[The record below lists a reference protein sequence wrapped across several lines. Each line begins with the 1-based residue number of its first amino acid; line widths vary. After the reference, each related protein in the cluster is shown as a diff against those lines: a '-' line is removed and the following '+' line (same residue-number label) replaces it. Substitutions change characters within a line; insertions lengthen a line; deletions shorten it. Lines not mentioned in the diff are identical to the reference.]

1 MSRFAKR
8 LAVGLVGVCGAL
20 GVAAAPATAAYPTA
34 HFNVCNP
41 ECDPDEEEGFVDG
54 TITWYNRTAG
64 VTGGVE
70 SYFEDGWPTTAYF
83 DAYAGSVKIDSTH
96 RTAANGARRGF
107 NFTIG
112 DTDLVGG
119 INRIKVTVCTLVNGA
134 QEDCSAPVNY
144 WRP

>member
-1 MSRFAKR
+1 MSRFTKR
-8 LAVGLVGVCGAL
+8 LAVGFVGACGAL
-20 GVAAAPATAAYPTA
+20 AMVAAPAMAYPTE

-41 ECDPDEEEGFVDG
+41 YCDPDTEEGFVDG
-54 TITWYNRTAG
+54 YITWYNRTAG

-96 RTAANGARRGF
+96 RTAANGTRRGF

-112 DTDLVGG
+112 DTNLPGG
-119 INRIKVTVCTLVNGA
+119 INRIKITVCTLKNGV
-134 QEDCSAPVNY
+134 QDDCSAPVNY